1 MPVWAILGLVMVILF
16 VLYAFITA
24 SSRSDEQAD
33 QMFERWQRE
42 HQQNETVGEPQHED
56 APKDEDVPNDTDLP
70 QDKDLPD
77 GQ

>member
-33 QMFERWQRE
+33 QMFEKWQRE

-56 APKDEDVPNDTDLP
+56 APKDEDVPNDTGLP
-70 QDKDLPD
+70 QDKNLPD